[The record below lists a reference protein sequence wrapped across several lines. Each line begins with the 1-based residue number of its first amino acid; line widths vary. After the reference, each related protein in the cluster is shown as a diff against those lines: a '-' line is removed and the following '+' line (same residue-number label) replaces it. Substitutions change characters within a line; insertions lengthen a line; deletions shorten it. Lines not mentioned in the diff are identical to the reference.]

1 MSLNSSF
8 EGGVRATCCLFNHFC
23 LFFESSELHASNQTG
38 FSVSLWPGCFGG
50 LRLCQED
57 NMEIVMRPHLLD
69 PNAPLPRS
77 LSDWGSDHLV
87 LDGIAASPAAPQM
100 ESSSSGLLWL
110 SVGAE
115 WRSVRLFHP
124 QAHRIGAAPCCPL
137 LVFILL
143 FLGVFFFFLQFTDDA
158 VLYSNMLLFFFPG
171 SSPGETFKTE
181 GAAVPVLCRY
191 KRWNIKGRLI

>member
-23 LFFESSELHASNQTG
+23 LFFESSELHASNRTG

-143 FLGVFFFFLQFTDDA
+143 FLGVFIYFFFFAVYRRCGVVQQHAA
-158 VLYSNMLLFFFPG
+158 VLLPWIFTWWDVQDGG
-171 SSPGETFKTE
+171 SCCSC
-181 GAAVPVLCRY
+181 AVSV
-191 KRWNIKGRLI
+191 